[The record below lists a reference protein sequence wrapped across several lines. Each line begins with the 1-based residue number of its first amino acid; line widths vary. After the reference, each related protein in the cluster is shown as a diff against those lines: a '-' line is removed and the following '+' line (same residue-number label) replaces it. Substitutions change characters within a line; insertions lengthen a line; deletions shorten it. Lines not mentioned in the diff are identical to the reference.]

1 MTIKDIGPEP
11 TIFDIEDETVAN
23 DAYRRVAWSGRFLQ
37 VTLMSIPAGGD
48 IGLELHADTDQF
60 IRVEAGEGLAQLGD
74 AKDALT
80 IEEKLE
86 DDDVVIIPAGKWH
99 NVTNTG
105 EEPLKLYSIYAPA
118 HHKPGKVQQTQEIAE
133 ADTDDEPA
141 DWSVQP
147 PSTGEDQHA

>member
-11 TIFDIEDETVAN
+11 TVFDIEDETTGN
-23 DAYRRVAWSGRFLQ
+23 DAYRRVAWSGKFLQ
-37 VTLMSIPAGGD
+37 VTLMSIPVGGE

-60 IRVEAGEGLAQLGD
+60 LRVEAGEGLAEIGD
-74 AKDALT
+74 AKDAL
-80 IEEKLE
+80 ELREKLA

-105 EEPLKLYSIYAPA
+105 NEPLKLYSIYAPA
-118 HHKPGKVQQTQEIAE
+118 HHKPGKVQQTKQIAD